1 MTVELKTFCG
11 ALFPKDKALKNG
23 HLDKL
28 AIAVK
33 SKNKTIAE
41 AIITG
46 KLAEFLPENTDDY
59 FKAKV
64 WEDRV
69 GLPRPSVGEFTTDFF
84 ETIAIWN
91 AETGEPEAMLIEPEM
106 GEEVTEDAPADKTL
120 PVSGMSSYFQAASL
134 ALFGPL
140 LEVTSAQYGQIVDL
154 TIDDEK
160 SPERE
165 LYEAI
170 THNPPVLQLYPE
182 KQISLLE
189 WVRGQAKFGAQWTA
203 YSKLIEKWLSTSPKD
218 RPAAAPNVGAN
229 DDNRTDSGATLGGKN
244 CTDRSPDMVHNLST
258 LRLETALGV
267 LASAMDFDIYTIPS
281 EIMRRAK
288 TIEETGNDPRFSAW
302 WTKLRST
309 PGILDYSRA
318 AIIAL
323 IKTAPEDLYRKPID
337 LREYICRELVE
348 TDHAHPSQA
357 LIDIACGTVR
367 YSTEKST
374 NDETKPPVSGE
385 AVVPAGELPKI
396 ENLGSGMF
404 SIDALTG
411 GAPEVQSDDKMRTQV
426 SEQLA
431 AERGEH
437 VPGISDPDDP
447 KWVHEDFGQTASNG
461 VEKTEVAAQ
470 ENIRQPMSDRE
481 IELAHV
487 LNDLISGRT
496 NIIGEDDIEKLA
508 NDAGHLIPVILPMLI
523 ADIITTE
530 FCLSPDFSDEEAQD
544 VATTILENWSDDI
557 NIRQKIALDAI
568 VEYRKPAPPKV
579 QKPESVNQQLV
590 QKAESVNH
598 APTDLTWYQQLVVAA
613 VHGMCANPAYSSIHD
628 DIPSMA
634 TQLAVSIIHQQEDP
648 Q

>member
-385 AVVPAGELPKI
+385 AVTPADDQQNEDDLHKQT
-396 ENLGSGMF
+396 
-404 SIDALTG
+404 DAI
-411 GAPEVQSDDKMRTQV
+411 
-426 SEQLA
+426 LA
-431 AERGEH
+431 TERGEY
-437 VPGISDPDDP
+437 VPGVSDPDATN
-447 KWVHEDFGQTASNG
+447 WVHEDFGQTASNE
-461 VEKTEVAAQ
+461 VEKTEVTAQ
-470 ENIRQPMSDRE
+470 EVNRPLMSDRE
-481 IELAHV
+481 IEIAHA
-487 LNDLISGRT
+487 LDDLISGRT
-496 NIIGEDDIEKLA
+496 NVMSKEEAEGVVACTGHPIPDIFPL
-508 NDAGHLIPVILPMLI
+508 LI
-523 ADIITTE
+523 ADIAVTE
-530 FCLSPDFSDEEAQD
+530 CCLLPDFSDEEVHD
-544 VATTILENWSDDI
+544 VGTTILDGWSEDI

-568 VEYRKPAPPKV
+568 VECRKPAPSKV
-579 QKPESVNQQLV
+579 QKPKSVNQQLV